1 MKQYTVMHLF
11 AGAGGGALGFK
22 MAGFKSAGNVDFWE
36 GACRDLEYLVDEPA
50 HVGDISTMTPED
62 LRRISPEVPDVVF
75 TSPPCKGFSGCM
87 PEKISQTG
95 KYQAMNSLAERGI
108 WLALETWPTPPKLIV
123 MENVPRIM
131 TRGREWLDACQDML
145 RAYGYACKETTHD
158 CGEIGGL
165 AQHRRR
171 FLMVARHMAQVP
183 EFLYV
188 PPVRRVRGV
197 GEVLGELP
205 IPLPDNTEGG
215 DMHTLP
221 KLSALNWVRLALIR
235 PGKDWRDLPDQVGL
249 SDRKARFNGGFGINS
264 WNDAGHTVVSEGTV
278 RNTWSSV
285 SDPRLTCEPRSGAYG
300 VLGFEDASNCVVG
313 SACHDNSPVTIADPR
328 ATHDLRK
335 GNLQVQGWKDTSTTV
350 IGASTSYHGQNVADP
365 RSTCERREGALGVT
379 NWNEP
384 THAVI
389 AAASIQNTGL
399 QVADPRHLTHKVALS
414 NDGQMTTVVGPE
426 LDLESRS
433 PCHLIIRALDGTWHR
448 PLTTLEL
455 AAIQGFPTRVRGQWL
470 RFAGNAHK
478 VWRERI
484 GNAVPPPAAEAI
496 ASSCLATLI
505 AADQGTLLLCGEP
518 IWVQEQMKAIRDK
531 MEHYAAEVRL

>member
-1 MKQYTVMHLF
+1 MKKYKVLHLF

-22 MAGFKSAGNVDFWE
+22 NAGFDSAGNVDFWE
-36 GACRDLEYLVDEPA
+36 GACKDLEYLCDEPA
-50 HVGDISTMTPED
+50 HVGDISKMTPED
-62 LRRISPEVPDVVF
+62 LRRISPEAPDVVF

-87 PEKISQTG
+87 PEKMSQTG

-108 WLALETWPTPPKLIV
+108 WLALETWAVPPKLIV

-145 RAYGYACKETTHD
+145 RAYGYACRETTHD

-171 FLMVARHMAQVP
+171 FLLVARHMKQVP

-197 GEVLGELP
+197 GEVLSELP
-205 IPLPDNTEGG
+205 VPLPDSKDGG
-215 DMHTLP
+215 DMHALP
-221 KLSALNWVRLALIR
+221 RLAALNWVRLALIR
-235 PGKDWRDLPDQVGL
+235 PGKDWRDLPESIML
-249 SDRKARFNGGFGINS
+249 SDRSARFNGGFGLNA
-264 WNDAGHTVVSEGTV
+264 WEEPAHTVVSEGSV

-285 SDPRLTCEPRSGAYG
+285 QDPRLTCEPRSGAYG

-328 ATHDLRK
+328 ATHDLRR
-335 GNLQVQGWKDTSTTV
+335 GNLTVQEWGEPSNVV
-350 IGASTSYHGQNVADP
+350 IGAATAYHGQNIADP
-365 RSTCERREGALGVT
+365 RSTCERRDGALGVT
-379 NWNEP
+379 PWDNP

-389 AAASIQNTGL
+389 AAASVQNTGL
-399 QVADPRHLTHKVALS
+399 QVADPRPVTHHVSVNNGDVPTIVGAPIDLDDKRPQHLV
-414 NDGQMTTVVGPE
+414 
-426 LDLESRS
+426 
-433 PCHLIIRALDGTWHR
+433 IRALDGTWHR

-455 AAIQGFPTRVRGQWL
+455 AAIQGFPVKVRGEWL
-470 RFAGNAHK
+470 RFAGNSQK
-478 VWRERI
+478 TWRERI

-496 ASSCLATLI
+496 AASCLATLI
-505 AADQGTLLLCGEP
+505 AADRGELLLAGEP
-518 IWVQEQMKAIRDK
+518 VWVQERLKSIREE
-531 MEHYAAEVRL
+531 MERYAAS